1 MDTQQQEKNYYSKTE
16 LEEFRQLILDKLQEA
31 RTEEKR
37 LMDALRDFSGD
48 SVDPINITEYGNEG
62 REKEQIEIL
71 MARQGK
77 FIHSLEKALVRIENG
92 TYGICR
98 NTGKL
103 IPKERLR
110 LVPHATT
117 TVEGK
122 MQEKSAIAAP
132 YNSQP

>member
-1 MDTQQQEKNYYSKTE
+1 MDAQQQEKTYYSKTE
-16 LEEFRQLILDKLQEA
+16 LEEFRQLIMEKLA
-31 RTEEKR
+31 DATAEERR
-37 LMDALRDFSGD
+37 LLDALREFSGG

-77 FIHSLEKALVRIENG
+77 FMHSLEKALVRIENG

-110 LVPHATT
+110 IVPHATT

-122 MQEKSAIAAP
+122 MQEQSAIASP
-132 YNSQP
+132 YNTQV